1 MSDEQP
7 GGGPQRDRCSDPWNP
22 AQYERFKNERSQ
34 PFYDLLSLVDLPDS
48 VVGTAEEYRAIDL
61 GCGTGELTSALH
73 RALAAQGR
81 SVITTGLDNSP
92 AMLEQARGH
101 SGGGL
106 SFEQASIADFAG
118 LPADYASLD
127 PGRGAAAAPS
137 SNGKHVSLPY
147 TGNFDLIFS
156 NAALQYIENHSALF
170 AALSARLNPGG
181 QLAVQMPANDAHP
194 AYSLAQSI
202 AAEEPFAP
210 ALGGY
215 VRRSPVL
222 EPERYSELLA
232 RLNFRE
238 QHVRLQVYLHS
249 LAEVSELVEWVRG
262 TLLNNYKQRL
272 SPELYELFVALYRE
286 RLLAELPDEQPYFF
300 TFNRVLL
307 WGRL

>member
-1 MSDEQP
+1 MSTDPSGNP
-7 GGGPQRDRCSDPWNP
+7 GSGADPWNP
-22 AQYERFKNERSQ
+22 AQYERFKQERSQ
-34 PFYDLLSLVDLPDS
+34 PFYDLLALVDLPEAKS
-48 VVGTAEEYRAIDL
+48 GTAEQYRAIDL
-61 GCGTGELTSALH
+61 GCGTGELTAALH

-81 SVITTGLDNSP
+81 SVLSTGLDNSP
-92 AMLEQARGH
+92 AMLEKARGH

-127 PGRGAAAAPS
+127 PGRSAAPAAPS
-137 SNGKHVSLPY
+137 SNGKHDSLPY

-156 NAALQYIENHSALF
+156 NAALQYIENHSALL

-194 AYSLAQSI
+194 AYALAQSI

-222 EPERYSELLA
+222 APEKYSELLA
-232 RLNFRE
+232 QLGFAQ
-238 QHVRLQVYLHS
+238 QHVRLQVYLHT

-286 RLLAELPDEQPYFF
+286 RLLDLLGDEQPYFF